1 MAHQSATCSW
11 QGPGSLLAGSGDRGQ
26 WGSPGWALATLG
38 REESHPVFSQ
48 SRGLGALPGAFQAR
62 SPSSLAS
69 ATRLAPPGVVGT
81 VSCRRL
87 RTSSS
92 GLESCKGPA
101 HRGDSGPARE
111 QRPAFPTSQAVRGKM
126 GPGSQRTL
134 VLLLL
139 LLASPGARA
148 FQVSVPAA
156 RLGVPLPREGST
168 EAGACH
174 VPLLSWSWDLERN
187 LGLGIS

>member
-1 MAHQSATCSW
+1 
-11 QGPGSLLAGSGDRGQ
+11 
-26 WGSPGWALATLG
+26 
-38 REESHPVFSQ
+38 
-48 SRGLGALPGAFQAR
+48 
-62 SPSSLAS
+62 
-69 ATRLAPPGVVGT
+69 
-81 VSCRRL
+81 
-87 RTSSS
+87 
-92 GLESCKGPA
+92 
-101 HRGDSGPARE
+101 
-111 QRPAFPTSQAVRGKM
+111 M

-156 RLGVPLPREGST
+156 HLGIPLLRKGSA

-187 LGLGIS
+187 LELGFS

>member
-11 QGPGSLLAGSGDRGQ
+11 QGPRSLPASSGDSGQ
-26 WGSPGWALATLG
+26 WGSPGWVLATLG
-38 REESHPVFSQ
+38 REASHPVFSQ
-48 SRGLGALPGAFQAR
+48 SRGLGALPGAFQAPQPLL
-62 SPSSLAS
+62 S
-69 ATRLAPPGVVGT
+69 
-81 VSCRRL
+81 RL
-87 RTSSS
+87 RHKAGASPCRQDSLVLAAEDTS
-92 GLESCKGPA
+92 GLGSCKRPA
-101 HRGDSGPARE
+101 HRGDSVLARE

-156 RLGVPLPREGST
+156 HLGIPLLRKGSA

-187 LGLGIS
+187 LELGFS

>member
-11 QGPGSLLAGSGDRGQ
+11 QGNRSPSAGSGDSRQ
-26 WGSPGWALATLG
+26 WGNPGWALATLG
-38 REESHPVFSQ
+38 REASHPVFSQ
-48 SRGLGALPGAFQAR
+48 SRGLGALPGAFQAPQPLL
-62 SPSSLAS
+62 S
-69 ATRLAPPGVVGT
+69 
-81 VSCRRL
+81 RL
-87 RTSSS
+87 RHKAGASPRRPDSLMQAAEDAS
-92 GLESCKGPA
+92 GLGSCKGLA
-101 HRGDSGPARE
+101 HRGDSGPARQ
-111 QRPAFPTSQAVRGKM
+111 QRPAFPTSQAVQGRM

-156 RLGVPLPREGST
+156 RLGVPLLREGRA

-187 LGLGIS
+187 LGLGFS